1 MISLPSLPVDN
12 TNRVASGI
20 TRSKAWN
27 LLLQYNKE
35 PFHLQHAQTVEAVML
50 YFARTLGYEDES
62 LFWGL
67 VGLLHDLDFEMFPD
81 QHCIKTKE
89 ILEQEHV
96 NSELIRAI
104 MSHAYGMR
112 SYIQPEHTMEKI
124 LYATDELTGLIGAT
138 VLMRPSK
145 STLDLKVSSVKKK
158 FKDKKFAAGCS
169 RDVIE
174 NGANMLGW
182 ELDYLIAE
190 TIKAMQEMEVEN
202 SKN

>member
-1 MISLPSLPVDN
+1 MINLPSLPLDN
-12 TNRVASGI
+12 ANRVTPSL
-20 TRSKAWN
+20 TRNKAWE
-27 LLLQYNKE
+27 LLTQYNIE
-35 PFHLQHAQTVEAVML
+35 PFHLHHTQTVEAVML

-81 QHCIKTKE
+81 QHCVKTKE
-89 ILEQEHV
+89 ILEQEHI
-96 NSELIRAI
+96 NSEMIRAI
-104 MSHAYGMR
+104 MSHAYGMC
-112 SYIQPEHTMEKI
+112 SNTPPEHMMEKV

-174 NGANMLGW
+174 NGANILEW
-182 ELDYLIAE
+182 ELDYLIDE
-190 TIKAMQEMEVEN
+190 TIKAMQEMETKKLTN
-202 SKN
+202 

>member
-12 TNRVASGI
+12 TNRVTPGL
-20 TRSKAWN
+20 TRNKAWE
-27 LLLQYNKE
+27 LLTQYNKE
-35 PFHLQHAQTVEAVML
+35 PYHLLHAQTVEAVML
-50 YFARTLGYEDES
+50 YFAHSLGYQDES
-62 LFWGL
+62 VFWGL

-81 QHCIKTKE
+81 QHCIKTQE

-96 NSELIRAI
+96 NPELIRAI
-104 MSHAYGMR
+104 MSHAYDMR
-112 SYIQPEHTMEKI
+112 SNTKPEHTMEKV

-169 RDVIE
+169 RDVIA
-174 NGANMLGW
+174 NGADMLGW
-182 ELDYLIAE
+182 DLDHLIAE
-190 TIKAMQEMEVEN
+190 TIKAMQEMEIEN

>member
-145 STLDLKVSSVKKK
+145 STIDLKVSSVKKK

>member
-1 MISLPSLPVDN
+1 MITLPSLPVDN
-12 TNRVASGI
+12 TNRVASGL

-35 PFHLQHAQTVEAVML
+35 PFHLHHAQTVEAVML
-50 YFARTLGYEDES
+50 YFARSLGYEDES
-62 LFWGL
+62 LFWGS

-96 NSELIRAI
+96 NPELIRAI

-112 SYIQPEHTMEKI
+112 SNTLPEHMMEKV

-169 RDVIE
+169 RDMIA
-174 NGANMLGW
+174 NGADMLGW
-182 ELDYLIAE
+182 DLDHLIAE
-190 TIKAMQEMEVEN
+190 TIKAMQEMEIEN

>member
-1 MISLPSLPVDN
+1 METLQSLPFDN
-12 TNRVASGI
+12 ANRVLPGL
-20 TRSKAWN
+20 TRERAWN
-27 LLLQYNKE
+27 LLTQYNKE
-35 PFHLQHAQTVEAVML
+35 PFHLQHAETLEAVML

-62 LFWGL
+62 LFWSL
-67 VGLLHDLDFEMFPD
+67 VGLLHDLDFEQFPE
-81 QHCIKTKE
+81 QHCVKTQE
-89 ILEQEHV
+89 ILKQD
-96 NSELIRAI
+96 NINPELIRAI

-112 SYIQPEHTMEKI
+112 TDVEPKHTMEKI

-158 FKDKKFAAGCS
+158 YKDKKFAAGCS

-174 NGANMLGW
+174 IGANMLGW

-190 TIKAMQEMEVEN
+190 TIKAMQEMELNDQN
-202 SKN
+202 S